1 MLNRRFLLASL
12 LISLFSFGF
21 LVSCDS
27 VSCDSV
33 SCDSVSW
40 AEENSEYINS
50 ITSKEFQSEK
60 DQELADEACA
70 PTNGFY
76 NCGFYDK
83 KILDAIYKYRKQ
95 RRLDSIMY
103 YDSGLHEICK
113 THSKK
118 MANKKQIFNINVKKI
133 SADYKFVAQN
143 VAFSKIMT
151 MDDVAVDEI
160 VNLWASN
167 SRTRKNLENP
177 NVNYFA
183 VSSVNKSRANNV
195 SDGCYYTLIL
205 AKK

>member
-27 VSCDSV
+27 VS
-33 SCDSVSW
+33 W

-50 ITSKEFQSEK
+50 ITSEEFQSVNEQK
-60 DQELADEACA
+60 LADEACV

-83 KILDAIYKYRKQ
+83 RILDAINKYIKQ
-95 RRLDSIMY
+95 RRPDSIMH
-103 YDSGLHEICK
+103 YDSGLHKICI

-133 SADYKFVAQN
+133 SAGYEFVAQN

-151 MDDVAVDEI
+151 MDDAAADEI

-167 SRTRKNLENP
+167 SRTRENLENP
-177 NVNYFA
+177 DVNWFA
-183 VSSVNKSRANNV
+183 VSSVNKSGANNV

>member
-27 VSCDSV
+27 VS
-33 SCDSVSW
+33 W

-50 ITSKEFQSEK
+50 ITSEDFQSVEEQK
-60 DQELADEACA
+60 LADEACV

-83 KILDAIYKYRKQ
+83 KILDAINKYIKQ
-95 RRLDSIMY
+95 RRPDSIMY

-133 SADYKFVAQN
+133 SAGYKFVAQN
-143 VAFSKIMT
+143 VAFSKILT

-177 NVNYFA
+177 DVNYFA
-183 VSSVNKSRANNV
+183 VSSVNKSGANNV

>member
-27 VSCDSV
+27 VS
-33 SCDSVSW
+33 W

-50 ITSKEFQSEK
+50 ITSEEFQSVKEQK
-60 DQELADEACA
+60 LADEACA
-70 PTNGFY
+70 PTNGFDT
-76 NCGFYDK
+76 CGFYDK
-83 KILDAIYKYRKQ
+83 KILDAINKYIKQ
-95 RRLDSIMY
+95 RRPDSIMY
-103 YDSGLHEICK
+103 YDSGLHEICIN
-113 THSKK
+113 HSKK

-133 SADYKFVAQN
+133 SAGYKFVAQN
-143 VAFSKIMT
+143 VAFSKTMT
-151 MDDVAVDEI
+151 MDDFAVDEI

-177 NVNYFA
+177 DVNCYA
-183 VSSVNKSRANNV
+183 VSSVNKSGANNV

>member
-1 MLNRRFLLASL
+1 MFNRRFLLASL

-33 SCDSVSW
+33 SW

-50 ITSKEFQSEK
+50 ITSEEFQSVEEQK
-60 DQELADEACA
+60 LADEACV

-76 NCGFYDK
+76 NCGFYDM
-83 KILDAIYKYRKQ
+83 KILVAINKYIKQ
-95 RRLDSIMY
+95 RRPDSIMY
-103 YDSGLHEICK
+103 YDSGLHEICI

-133 SADYKFVAQN
+133 SDGYEFVAQN

-151 MDDVAVDEI
+151 MDDAAVDEI

-167 SRTRKNLENP
+167 SQTRKNLENP
-177 NVNYFA
+177 DVNYFA
-183 VSSVNKSRANNV
+183 VSSVNKSGANNV

>member
-27 VSCDSV
+27 VS
-33 SCDSVSW
+33 W

-50 ITSKEFQSEK
+50 ITSEDFQSVKEQK
-60 DQELADEACA
+60 LADEASA

-76 NCGFYDK
+76 NCGFYDM
-83 KILDAIYKYRKQ
+83 KILVAINKYIKQ
-95 RRLDSIMY
+95 RRPDSIMR
-103 YDSGLHEICK
+103 YDSGLHKICI

-133 SADYKFVAQN
+133 SAGYKFVAQN
-143 VAFSKIMT
+143 VAFSKTMT
-151 MDDVAVDEI
+151 MDDAAVDEI

-177 NVNYFA
+177 NVNCYA
-183 VSSVNKSRANNV
+183 VSSVNKSGANNV

>member
-1 MLNRRFLLASL
+1 MLDRRFLLASL

-27 VSCDSV
+27 VS
-33 SCDSVSW
+33 W

-50 ITSKEFQSEK
+50 ITSEDFQSVKEQK
-60 DQELADEACA
+60 LADEACA
-70 PTNGFY
+70 PADGFDT
-76 NCGFYDK
+76 CGFYDK

-95 RRLDSIMY
+95 KGLASIMRHDWDLY
-103 YDSGLHEICK
+103 EICK

-133 SADYKFVAQN
+133 SDGYEFVAQN

-151 MDDVAVDEI
+151 MDDAAADEI